1 MQGSRMTRFHPESP
15 EITQDS
21 LSRLRFIADF
31 RKQMHASLSKGNRA
45 AYQADIAP
53 SLEAAESVVERRRA
67 VREGLERHP
76 YFRGWSSMLL
86 ASQDLMWRVVG
97 QSVAPD
103 TERMTNRLK
112 ALGNQARGSVT
123 LHPELDGPDYVVGA
137 DVHRMPGGYMG
148 RGGEND
154 MQAGALYDLGG
165 AIYQLGIGNKA
176 GGLLNDSRGRTVV
189 AHLRSRFPDLA
200 PLRILDM
207 GCGVGHNTVPL
218 AAAFPEARVTGIDV
232 GAPLLRYAH
241 LRAEG
246 LGRPVHFV
254 QDNAEHTRFED
265 ASFDLV
271 VSQIML
277 HETSSAAAARIIAE
291 SRRLL
296 RPGGVAIHLEVPLRA
311 EEGDDFD
318 QVMWLWEQHYN
329 AEPNIA
335 GVMDDDLAG
344 MAKAAGFAD
353 IRLGYQAIPAPGSD
367 QSAFTPQKTSKGFAF
382 WLVLSGVAA

>member
-1 MQGSRMTRFHPESP
+1 MTRFHPESP
-15 EITQDS
+15 DIAEES

-31 RKQMHASLSKGNRA
+31 RKQMHASLAAANRA
-45 AYQADIAP
+45 AYEADIAP
-53 SLEAAESVVERRRA
+53 SVDAAAPVAARRAA
-67 VREGLERHP
+67 VREALEQHP

-86 ASQDLMWRVVG
+86 ASQDLMWHAVG
-97 QSVAPD
+97 QSVAHD
-103 TERMTNRLK
+103 TERMKLRLK
-112 ALGNQARGSVT
+112 AMGNQARGSVT
-123 LHPELDGPDYVVGA
+123 LDPQLAGPDYVVQA

-148 RGGEND
+148 EGGDDD

-176 GGLLNDSRGRTVV
+176 GGLLNDSRGRTLV
-189 AHLRSRFPDLA
+189 AHLRTRFPDLA
-200 PLRILDM
+200 PARILDM

-218 AAAFPEARVTGIDV
+218 AAAFPYASVTGIDV

-246 LGRPVHFV
+246 LGHAVHFV
-254 QDNAEHTRFED
+254 QANAEQTKFED

-277 HETSSAAAARIIAE
+277 HETSSAASARIIAE

-296 RPGGVAIHLEVPLRA
+296 RRGGVAVHLEVPLRA

-329 AEPNIA
+329 AEPNIS
-335 GVMDDDLAG
+335 GVMDDNLAS
-344 MAKAAGFAD
+344 MARAAGFSDVA
-353 IRLGYQAIPAPGSD
+353 LGYQAIPAAGSE
-367 QSAFTPQKTSKGFAF
+367 QSAFTPRRTSKGFGF
-382 WLVLSGVAA
+382 WLVLSGVAG

>member
-1 MQGSRMTRFHPESP
+1 MTRFHPESP
-15 EITQDS
+15 ELAQES

-45 AYQADIAP
+45 AYEASSPSVNVAAP
-53 SLEAAESVVERRRA
+53 VGERRAA
-67 VREGLERHP
+67 VREALERHP

-97 QSVAPD
+97 QSVAHD
-103 TERMTNRLK
+103 TERMRLRLK
-112 ALGNQARGSVT
+112 GLGNQARGSVT
-123 LHPELDGPDYVVGA
+123 LNRDLTGPDYVVRA

-148 RGGEND
+148 AGGEED

-176 GGLLNDSRGRTVV
+176 GGLLNDSRGRTVI
-189 AHLRSRFPDLA
+189 AHLRTRFPELA

-218 AAAFPEARVTGIDV
+218 AAAFPEARVIGIDV

-246 LGRPVHFV
+246 LGHAVHFI
-254 QDNAEHTRFED
+254 QDNAEHTHFED

-296 RPGGVAIHLEVPLRA
+296 RPGGVAVHLEVPLRA

-329 AEPNIA
+329 AEPNIS
-335 GVMDDDLAG
+335 GVMNDDLAG
-344 MAKAAGFAD
+344 MARAAGFLD
-353 IRLGYQAIPAPGSD
+353 VELGYQAIPAAGSED
-367 QSAFTPQKTSKGFAF
+367 SAFTPRKTSKGFGF
-382 WLVLSGVAA
+382 WLVLSGVAK

>member
-1 MQGSRMTRFHPESP
+1 MTRFHPESP

-246 LGRPVHFV
+246 LGQPVHFV